1 MKKMT
6 IADLN
11 VLLIED
17 DRHMRVLI
25 RNVLMAL
32 GVKDVAEASDGGA
45 AIEELKSFR
54 PNLILC
60 DMRMTPMGGLK
71 FVRALRANRKTPFRL
86 VPVIMV
92 TAYADLESVGDAR
105 DVGVTEFMAKPISA
119 ADLEKRIQRVLN
131 DVRRFVESPEFT
143 GPDRRRGKKVAFG
156 GKDRRETE
164 PTFIEPPEPSPSP
177 EPAPC
182 KPEAP
187 Q

>member
-1 MKKMT
+1 MKKPT

-17 DRHMRVLI
+17 DRNMRMLI

-32 GVKDVAEASDGGA
+32 GVKNVAEAADGGTA
-45 AIEELKSFR
+45 MEEMKAFR

-60 DMRMTPMGGLK
+60 DMKMTPVGGLE
-71 FVRALRANRKTPFRL
+71 FVRVLRAAKNNPFRM

-92 TAYADLESVGDAR
+92 TAYAELESVADAR

-131 DVRRFVESPEFT
+131 DVRRFVESPEFS
-143 GPDRRRGKKVAFG
+143 GPDRRRGKKTAFG
-156 GKDRRETE
+156 GKEQRETE
-164 PTFIEPPEPSPSP
+164 PTFVEPREETPS
-177 EPAPC
+177 
-182 KPEAP
+182 KPQTP

>member
-1 MKKMT
+1 MKKPT

-17 DRHMRVLI
+17 DRHIRVLI
-25 RNVLMAL
+25 RNVLKAL
-32 GVKDVAEASDGGA
+32 GVKDVAEAGDGGEA
-45 AIEELKSFR
+45 MEEMKVFR

-60 DMRMTPMGGLK
+60 DMKMTPVDGLE
-71 FVRALRANRKTPFRL
+71 FVRALRANPDNPFRL

-92 TAYADLESVGDAR
+92 TAYADLVSVGEAR

-119 ADLEKRIQRVLN
+119 ADLEKLIQRVLN

-143 GPDRRRGKKVAFG
+143 GPDRRRGKKGAFED
-156 GKDRRETE
+156 KDRRKTE
-164 PTFIEPPEPSPSP
+164 PIYIEPSEQTPIK
-177 EPAPC
+177 PAT
-182 KPEAP
+182 P

>member
-1 MKKMT
+1 MTKLT

-17 DRHMRVLI
+17 DRHMRTLI

-32 GVKDVAEASDGGA
+32 GVKDVAEATDGAA
-45 AIEELKSFR
+45 AIEEMNAFR

-60 DMRMTPMGGLK
+60 DMKMTPVGGLK
-71 FVRALRANRKTPFRL
+71 FVRALRTNPNTPFRL

-92 TAYADLESVGDAR
+92 TAYADLESVADAR

-143 GPDRRRGKKVAFG
+143 GPDRRRGKKTAFG
-156 GKDRRETE
+156 GKDRREEE
-164 PTFIEPPEPSPSP
+164 PTFIEPEEPIPIKPDPPS
-177 EPAPC
+177 
-182 KPEAP
+182 
-187 Q
+187 

>member
-17 DRHMRVLI
+17 DRNMRMLI
-25 RNVLMAL
+25 RNVLMTL
-32 GVKDVAEASDGGA
+32 GVKDVAEAANGGKA
-45 AIEELKSFR
+45 MEEMQAFR

-60 DMRMTPMGGLK
+60 DMKMTPVGGIQ
-71 FVRALRANRKTPFRL
+71 FVRTLRATRNNPFRM

-92 TAYADLESVGDAR
+92 TAYADLESVAEAR
-105 DVGVTEFMAKPISA
+105 DGGVTEFMAKPISA

-143 GPDRRRGKKVAFG
+143 GPDRRRGRKTAYG

-164 PTFIEPPEPSPSP
+164 PTFIDPLEPPKPT
-177 EPAPC
+177 PC
-182 KPEAP
+182 KPETP

>member
-1 MKKMT
+1 MKKLT

-32 GVKDVAEASDGGA
+32 GVKDVAEAVDGGSA
-45 AIEELKSFR
+45 MEEMKAFR

-60 DMRMTPMGGLK
+60 DMKMTPVGGLK
-71 FVRALRANRKTPFRL
+71 FVRALRASPNNPFRL

-92 TAYADLESVGDAR
+92 TAYADLESVADAR

-143 GPDRRRGKKVAFG
+143 GPDRRRGKKGAYG

-164 PTFIEPPEPSPSP
+164 PTYIEPSEQTLG
-177 EPAPC
+177 
-182 KPEAP
+182 KPETP

>member
-17 DRHMRVLI
+17 DRNMRMLI
-25 RNVLMAL
+25 RNVLMTL
-32 GVKDVAEASDGGA
+32 GVKDVAEAANGGKA
-45 AIEELKSFR
+45 MEEMQAFR

-60 DMRMTPMGGLK
+60 DMKMTPVGGIQ
-71 FVRALRANRKTPFRL
+71 FVRTLRATRNNPFRM

-92 TAYADLESVGDAR
+92 TAYADLESVAEAR

-131 DVRRFVESPEFT
+131 DVRRFVESPEFS
-143 GPDRRRGKKVAFG
+143 GPDRRRGKKTEFG
-156 GKDRRETE
+156 GKERRETE
-164 PTFIEPPEPSPSP
+164 PTFIEPPGAAPNK
-177 EPAPC
+177 PA
-182 KPEAP
+182 AP